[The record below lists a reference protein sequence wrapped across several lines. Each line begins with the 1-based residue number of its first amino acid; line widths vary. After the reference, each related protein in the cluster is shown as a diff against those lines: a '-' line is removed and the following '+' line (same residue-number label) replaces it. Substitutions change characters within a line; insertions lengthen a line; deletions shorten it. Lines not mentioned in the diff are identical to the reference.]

1 MKYLVIVIN
10 PVTGE
15 KSAFYTNWYDV
26 EKFNPE
32 MDMIVI
38 DRTRRLITFDGNT
51 WQDIEEDNL

>member
-1 MKYLVIVIN
+1 MVIITN

-15 KSAFYTNWYDV
+15 RSAFYTNWYDV

-38 DRTRRLITFDGNT
+38 DRTRHLITFDGDT

>member
-1 MKYLVIVIN
+1 MKYLVIITN

-15 KSAFYTNWYDV
+15 RSAFYTNWYDV
-26 EKFNPE
+26 EMFNPE

-38 DRTRRLITFDGNT
+38 DRTRHLITFDGDT

>member
-1 MKYLVIVIN
+1 MKYLVIITN

-15 KSAFYTNWYDV
+15 RSAFYTNWYDA

-38 DRTRRLITFDGNT
+38 DRTRHLITFDGDT

>member
-1 MKYLVIVIN
+1 MKYLVIIIN

-15 KSAFYTNWYDV
+15 KSAFCTNWYDA

-38 DRTRRLITFDGNT
+38 DQTRRLITFDGDT
-51 WQDIEEDNL
+51 WQDIEKDNL